1 MYPVYA
7 ARDAVGKTMESE
19 FHTRTQTHTYVLVYF
34 VCVSGSTHAEQQQQQ
49 QHQEMMVGYWKQI
62 CTPNTRK
69 FSTKSISDRINHHF
83 CHWVKILPKRRSYA
97 RS

>member
-1 MYPVYA
+1 
-7 ARDAVGKTMESE
+7 MESE

-62 CTPNTRK
+62 FTPNTRK